1 MIKQFF
7 IPVTVDKSHLITIGE
22 KMYAESIELIRELVN
37 NAYDADATEV
47 RVQISKDKIV
57 VEDNGTGMNEKGLWQ
72 YFNIGSPEKRLSPR
86 SPKFGRKRIGEFGIG
101 KFASLSAADEFR
113 VSSKKGKFVR
123 LVIFNK
129 KDWEGTDKWE
139 LPVEKREASAF
150 EKDGTKVILSKLKR
164 EFNLSD
170 VERVL
175 KESVPLRAKHFAV
188 FLNNQRITPGYI
200 PGRRI
205 PIVQKTIYGDISG
218 DIIVTLSPRLIR
230 EPGIA
235 CKVKGV
241 TIKRELFDLGAFYSL
256 GLNRITGQVN
266 ADFLPITSARD
277 NFIKDSPEY
286 QLFYKIMRS
295 HLEKVLRELKAF
307 SDKKSKKK
315 TTKILQE
322 VMKKV
327 RETLIHYPEFCPSGR
342 VIKRRKAE
350 LAGEAFA
357 TTKLDVRDKKLDIG
371 EKEEEKR
378 REEGGKGEKRGKE
391 KREEK
396 IKPTPDAVMKRFR
409 IKDLGITCCID
420 HFGPDGPESFSQ
432 ANVVYINQD
441 YPVYI
446 KCAKNKDLNFF
457 NLARLIMQEIALI
470 KESRTKRTIF
480 DHQSKL
486 LAEMM
491 G

>member
-1 MIKQFF
+1 MTNQSF
-7 IPVTVDKSHLITIGE
+7 IPVTIDKSHLITIGE

-37 NAYDADATEV
+37 NAYDADATKV
-47 RVQISKDKIV
+47 RVSVTKDKVV
-57 VEDNGTGMNEKGLWQ
+57 VEDDGTGMSEKGFLQ
-72 YFNIGSPEKRLSPR
+72 YFNIGSVEKRLSPR

-113 VSSKKGKFVR
+113 VSSKKNKFVR
-123 LVIFNK
+123 IVIFNK
-129 KDWEGTDKWE
+129 KDWEGTEKWQ
-139 LPVEKREASAF
+139 LPVEKREASPL
-150 EKDGTKVILSKLKR
+150 EKDGTKITLSKLKR

-205 PIVQKTIYGDISG
+205 HIHQKTIYGDISG
-218 DIIVTLSPRLIR
+218 EIVVAINSRLIK

-235 CKVKGV
+235 CQVKGV

-266 ADFLPITSARD
+266 ADFLPITSAR
-277 NFIKDSPEY
+277 NEFIKDSPEY
-286 QLFYKIMRS
+286 LLFYKIIRA

-307 SDKKSKKK
+307 SDKKTKSK
-315 TTKILQE
+315 TTKMLQE

-327 RETLIHYPEFCPSGR
+327 RETLLHHPEFCPSGR
-342 VIKRRKAE
+342 VIRRRKAE
-350 LAGEAFA
+350 LAGGTFG
-357 TTKLDVRDKKLDIG
+357 TTSLK
-371 EKEEEKR
+371 EKEEGEKVRRGESEKKREEEKKKR
-378 REEGGKGEKRGKE
+378 RKE
-391 KREEK
+391 ADEEK
-396 IKPTPDAVMKRFR
+396 IKPTPDAVMKRFK
-409 IKDLGITCCID
+409 IKSLGITCCID
-420 HFGPDGPESFSQ
+420 HFGPDNPESFSQ
-432 ANVVYINQD
+432 SNVVYINQD
-441 YPVYI
+441 HLIYL

-457 NLARLIMQEIALI
+457 NLARLIIQEIALI
-470 KESRTKRTIF
+470 KDARTKRTAF